1 MMSRSP
7 FHLRRFLP
15 SFTVIA
21 WLAYPFSAQAW
32 SPGTGNPNAVDGFTV
47 DASNRRDVL
56 SFYQCV
62 YNASEGFASNMAW
75 TGDVSTCNAGTTSS
89 SFKDDVRRRINFF
102 RALVGET
109 GTITFDAT
117 KSAKSQES
125 ALIMASNDNL
135 EHNPPTNW
143 SCYTANGS
151 QAAGAGNI
159 ALGNYGPAAVNAYM
173 RDDGGGNEPVGHRRW
188 LLYSRAQEM
197 GTGDIPVTLGKSSA
211 NTIWVIGDFKS
222 APPARFTAWPNE
234 GYVPFSLVPARWSL
248 SYPGA
253 GFGSATV
260 TATQAGNP
268 VTTTVISRTQ
278 NGYGDNTIVWTMSG
292 VPSSVTND
300 LPYQITVSGITGGG
314 PTSKTYTVTLF
325 DPNILGEN
333 VTISGTSTPPTAGQS
348 YSFNSIAQAASYELV
363 VSTESAATWT
373 EGAEDSPTPQ
383 ITESVSAGL
392 TLRQTGLKRTGS
404 KAFQLAFPSNVFS
417 DQSFVVTRSAM
428 ISGTSKLEYF
438 YRGRWASS
446 LNTLQTQIS
455 TDNGSTWT
463 TLITRNGVGLS
474 SSNWHANWISHSLD
488 LSSYAGQ
495 VAQIRFLLKANG
507 PVAFGT
513 DANYGFFIDDITIAN
528 SSELITPTVTTLPST
543 ATSFT
548 LNATTAGA
556 ALVNGTQYFMHIRPN
571 VGCKWFG
578 YGTLKAVTAT
588 APTGYA
594 AWIAN
599 YPGASVAPG
608 FQQDPDVD
616 GIANGVEYVLG
627 NNPST
632 SSTGLYQVSSTGTS
646 VKFRHTQTNVLAT
659 NVSIFYQWS
668 TDLQNWHASGATN
681 AGGTSASI
689 STSTVVNTSAPS
701 LDVIEVTTTITGGP
715 SKRLYARMVTTV
727 P

>member
-1 MMSRSP
+1 
-7 FHLRRFLP
+7 
-15 SFTVIA
+15 
-21 WLAYPFSAQAW
+21 
-32 SPGTGNPNAVDGFTV
+32 
-47 DASNRRDVL
+47 
-56 SFYQCV
+56 
-62 YNASEGFASNMAW
+62 
-75 TGDVSTCNAGTTSS
+75 
-89 SFKDDVRRRINFF
+89 
-102 RALVGET
+102 
-109 GTITFDAT
+109 
-117 KSAKSQES
+117 
-125 ALIMASNDNL
+125 
-135 EHNPPTNW
+135 
-143 SCYTANGS
+143 
-151 QAAGAGNI
+151 
-159 ALGNYGPAAVNAYM
+159 
-173 RDDGGGNEPVGHRRW
+173 
-188 LLYSRAQEM
+188 
-197 GTGDIPVTLGKSSA
+197 
-211 NTIWVIGDFKS
+211 
-222 APPARFTAWPNE
+222 
-234 GYVPFSLVPARWSL
+234 
-248 SYPGA
+248 
-253 GFGSATV
+253 
-260 TATQAGNP
+260 
-268 VTTTVISRTQ
+268 
-278 NGYGDNTIVWTMSG
+278 
-292 VPSSVTND
+292 
-300 LPYQITVSGITGGG
+300 
-314 PTSKTYTVTLF
+314 
-325 DPNILGEN
+325 
-333 VTISGTSTPPTAGQS
+333 
-348 YSFNSIAQAASYELV
+348 
-363 VSTESAATWT
+363 
-373 EGAEDSPTPQ
+373 
-383 ITESVSAGL
+383 
-392 TLRQTGLKRTGS
+392 
-404 KAFQLAFPSNVFS
+404 
-417 DQSFVVTRSAM
+417 
-428 ISGTSKLEYF
+428 
-438 YRGRWASS
+438 
-446 LNTLQTQIS
+446 
-455 TDNGSTWT
+455 
-463 TLITRNGVGLS
+463 
-474 SSNWHANWISHSLD
+474 
-488 LSSYAGQ
+488 
-495 VAQIRFLLKANG
+495 LLKANG

-715 SKRLYARMVTTV
+715 SKRLYARMVTTA